1 VLGKNGLYWGTVE
14 DVGPQDEP
22 PLAADHISVRFGDTV
37 HTLPPALWEG
47 CQQGRP
53 IEAPSS
59 PIPGVTSSSRAAAAE
74 QQQQSSSSSSVSAA
88 GSQQQC
94 LSSRVTAAVSQQQC
108 LSSSVSAAVS
118 QQQCLSSSVSAA
130 GSQQRCQTMMFAGM
144 SLEQYNAMMDQAPTM
159 QADLDRV
166 ERDMV
171 SELIV

>member
-1 VLGKNGLYWGTVE
+1 MLGKNGLYWGTVE
-14 DVGPQDEP
+14 AVGPQDEP
-22 PLAADHISVRFGDTV
+22 PLAADHISVRFGDIV

-59 PIPGVTSSSRAAAAE
+59 PIPGGSSSSSSSSSSRAAAAE
-74 QQQQSSSSSSVSAA
+74 QSRAAAA

-94 LSSRVTAAVSQQQC
+94 RSSRFTAAVSQQQQ
-108 LSSSVSAAVS
+108 SRAAA
-118 QQQCLSSSVSAA
+118 AA
-130 GSQQRCQTMMFAGM
+130 GSQQRCQTLMLAGM

-166 ERDMV
+166 ERDIV